1 MHAVGM
7 TTLLPLLAAVAMIG
21 VAFGFFSAVAVRKK
35 SRRTRTV
42 FAFGFLCGAAVA
54 AIHDIRRR
62 GILALVRTYRRDAL
76 RSFRRAH
83 LSLRD
88 AVLVPF
94 AGK

>member
-7 TTLLPLLAAVAMIG
+7 TTLLPLLAAAAMIG
-21 VAFGFFSAVAVRKK
+21 VAFGFFSAVTLRKK

-42 FAFGFLCGAAVA
+42 FAFGFLCGAAAA
-54 AIHDIRRR
+54 AIYDIRRR
-62 GILALVRTYRRDAL
+62 GIPALVTTYRRHAL
-76 RSFRRAH
+76 RSFRRGH